1 MLLGPQTLP
10 EDTPAPAARAF
21 AAGYD
26 SLVNARWA
34 EACASFNLAGKL
46 QPDLAEA
53 WAGLAAAAYWIP
65 DEESI
70 LEARERAYHSYR
82 ERGDRLN
89 AALMAAWLGVDYAE
103 LRGQPAV
110 ANGWIQR
117 ANRLVDKHRETP
129 HGVWVALLNARLLMV
144 TGAEGVTVR
153 RMATRVASA
162 ARRLSLPDAE
172 ALSLALEGM
181 ARLNVG
187 DLRHAVECFDEAA
200 AVVVSGECSDLTA
213 SALTLCTLMAAC
225 ERTRDF
231 DRAQQWCAA
240 ARQFSDDR
248 GFPVVLSICR
258 PHYAAVLMWRGHWP
272 EAEEHLQIG
281 CRDLL
286 EFMPPFAVGAL
297 ALLAGLRWRQGRW
310 SEAEEIFD
318 QIRHESPA
326 QLGLAQL
333 LASKGDITE
342 AIEILERHL
351 RTIPTTDTLERG
363 ATLEVLVR
371 CLADAS
377 EIQRA
382 YGHLEELREIA
393 QSSDS
398 RVVRAGAAFAQGA
411 AARASGES
419 DRAHQWLGDAAE
431 LFERAGAPFDSA
443 RARTYL
449 AEALLNRG
457 QLDAAAREAY
467 IAWETFVR
475 IGAEKEAGRASHLQA
490 MIKATRGSAPG
501 GANGLT
507 SRESEI
513 LALVARG
520 ESNQEIAAG
529 LVLSVRTVE
538 RHISNIYQKLGLDG
552 RTARTAAA
560 AWAHRSAL
568 QTNRS

>member
-10 EDTPAPAARAF
+10 EDTPATAARAF
-21 AAGYD
+21 TAGYD
-26 SLVNARWA
+26 ALINARWA

-46 QPDLAEA
+46 QPDLAES

-65 DEESI
+65 DAESI

-89 AALMAAWLGVDYAE
+89 AALMAAWLGGDYAE

-110 ANGWIQR
+110 ANGWMQR
-117 ANRLVDKHRETP
+117 ANRLIEKHRETP
-129 HGVWVALLNARLLMV
+129 HGVWVALLNARLLMI
-144 TGAEGVTVR
+144 TGAEGATVR
-153 RMATRVASA
+153 RMATRVAA
-162 ARRLSLPDAE
+162 MARRLSLPDAE

-231 DRAQQWCAA
+231 DRAQQWCAV

-272 EAEEHLQIG
+272 EAEEHLRIG
-281 CRDLL
+281 CRDLMD
-286 EFMPPFAVGAL
+286 FMPPFAVGAQ

-310 SEAEEIFD
+310 AEAEEIFE
-318 QIRHESPA
+318 QIKHESPA
-326 QLGLAQL
+326 QLTLAEL
-333 LASKGDITE
+333 LASKGKLDE

-351 RTIPTTDTLERG
+351 RTIPPTDTLERG

-371 CLADAS
+371 CLAEAG
-377 EIQRA
+377 ENQRA
-382 YGHLEELREIA
+382 SGYLAGLREIEK
-393 QSSDS
+393 STDS
-398 RVVRAGAAFAQGA
+398 RLLQAGAAFAEGA
-411 AARASGES
+411 FARAEG
-419 DRAHQWLGDAAE
+419 DPNRAQQCLGDAAE

-443 RARTYL
+443 RARISL
-449 AEALLNRG
+449 AETLFDGSQFDPAL
-457 QLDAAAREAY
+457 REAY
-467 IAWETFVR
+467 VAWETFVR
-475 IGAEKEAGRASHLQA
+475 IGAAREAERASSLQSR
-490 MIKATRGSAPG
+490 IKAARTSPPG

-507 SRESEI
+507 SRESEV
-513 LALVARG
+513 LALLARG

-560 AWAHRSAL
+560 AYAHRSAL
-568 QTNRS
+568 QTNRR